1 MVGFSRRKNDM
12 KYVLALDQGTTS
24 SRAILFSADGSIAG
38 TAQHEFPQ
46 IYPRNN
52 GPATG
57 WVEHDPYEILTSQL
71 SAAVEVLGKSQ
82 LRPHDVVA
90 LGITNQRETT
100 IVWDR
105 ATGKPVYNAIVWQDR
120 RGAGLCKRLIDDGAE
135 AIVQAKTGLLIDSY
149 FSATKIA
156 WILENVAGARTAAE
170 AGKLAFGTV
179 DTWLIWNLT
188 SGKRHVTDRTNAS
201 RTMLYNIVEDRWDD
215 ELLSLLNIPASLMP
229 EVCWSSEALGPVTTS
244 LGLGDIEIAGIAGD
258 QQAALFGQ
266 LCDSAGQAKNT
277 YGTGC
282 FLLQHIGDKFAHS
295 DQRLITTLACSTS
308 RKLEYA
314 LEGSV
319 FVGGAVVQWLRDN
332 MHFFGS
338 SHEVEGIAAS
348 VQSAENVVFVPA
360 FTGLGAPYWDPY
372 ASGMIIGL
380 QRSTQIGH
388 IARAALESIAF
399 QVDDVLQA
407 MNCGTTAPLTE
418 LRVDGGASA
427 NNILMQFQADLLQL
441 PVVRPAVHESTA
453 QGAAYLAGLAVNF
466 WSSTDEI
473 AKKRGPDTIFTPQ
486 ADAGEMKA
494 RQARWQDAVRRAGGW
509 NKA

>member
-1 MVGFSRRKNDM
+1 M

-24 SRAILFSADGSIAG
+24 SRAILFAQDGSIVG
-38 TAQHEFPQ
+38 TAQNEFPQ
-46 IYPRNN
+46 IYPD
-52 GPATG
+52 TG
-57 WVEHDPYEILTSQL
+57 WVEHDPYAILTSQL
-71 SAAVEVLGKSQ
+71 SAAVEVLGKTQ

-120 RGAGLCKRLIDDGAE
+120 RGAPLCKRLVADGAE
-135 AIVQAKTGLLIDSY
+135 PTVQAKTGLLIDSY

-156 WILENVAGARTAAE
+156 WILENVAGARADAE

-188 SGKRHVTDRTNAS
+188 SAKRHVTDRTNAS

-215 ELLSLLNIPASLMP
+215 ELLKLLNIPRSMMP
-229 EVCWSSEALGPVTTS
+229 DVCWSSETLGPVTTS
-244 LGLGDIEIAGIAGD
+244 LGLGDIEIAGVAGD

-266 LCDSAGQAKNT
+266 LCVSAGQAKNT

-282 FLLQHIGDKFAHS
+282 FLLQHVGSEFQLS

-332 MHFFGS
+332 MHFIAAS
-338 SHEVEGIAAS
+338 ADVEAVAAS
-348 VQSAENVVFVPA
+348 VQTAENVVFVPA

-380 QRSTQIGH
+380 QRSTEIGH

-407 MNCGTTAPLTE
+407 MNRGTSIPLRE
-418 LRVDGGASA
+418 LRVDGGAAA

-466 WSSTDEI
+466 WSSTDDI
-473 AKKRGPDTIFTPQ
+473 ANRRGPDTIFTPQ
-486 ADAGEMKA
+486 ADPADMQA
-494 RQARWQDAVRRAGGW
+494 RQARWKEAVKRAGGW